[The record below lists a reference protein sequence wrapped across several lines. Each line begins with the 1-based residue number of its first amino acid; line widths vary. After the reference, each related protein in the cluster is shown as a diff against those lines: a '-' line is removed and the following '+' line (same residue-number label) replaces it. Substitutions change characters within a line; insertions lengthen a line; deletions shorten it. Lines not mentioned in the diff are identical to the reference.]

1 MGQFALGQSVPRTED
16 PRFLKGQ
23 GRFIDDMRLPREAHA
38 FFVRSS
44 HGHGAIKSLDCRAA
58 RQMPGVL
65 GVFTGDDWAADGM
78 GHFGLGQPRTRRNG
92 EPGFCPPRPAL
103 VRGKVLF
110 AGDAIAII
118 VAETLDQA
126 KDAAER
132 LALDVEPLA
141 ALTVG
146 TKARQDGAPVLYP
159 ECPDNEAFF
168 YQAGDADAVEAAL
181 QSAHHVTHL
190 RVVINRVT
198 ANTMEP
204 RAVIG
209 DYDKSAGQHV
219 LYGAAQRPYSVRSQ
233 IAGAIFGVPETSVRV
248 VAGDVGGS
256 FGMKSGQYP
265 EYNACLWAASKLG
278 RPVRWVADRSEGHLS
293 DYHDRDQAADAWLGL
308 NEDGKFLTLKV
319 LSTCAVGAYL
329 DPGGMISPANHVGGL
344 AGTYLTPHIYTE
356 SSAVFTNTAPIG
368 PYRGAGRPEATYI
381 LESVI
386 DQAAREM
393 GLDRAE
399 IRRINCVPPDAMPFK
414 TGLLYTLDS
423 GDFPRNLDQV
433 LEMGDYAGFEAR
445 RAEAKARGRLRG
457 IGIANFIEQTAQI
470 DGETIRIQFDPS
482 GTVTVIAGSICHG
495 QGHDTMYKVIL
506 SDRLG
511 IDTDSIRVAFGD
523 TNQSPWG
530 GGTYSSRTAVL
541 GGTAI
546 ALAADKVIDK
556 GTSIA
561 AHLLEAAR
569 ADMEFTGGEY
579 KVAGTDKSV
588 SFTEV
593 ARAAY
598 QPGKIPEGME
608 PGLMETATFD
618 PGVPTF
624 PNGAHVVEVEID
636 PDTGKTEMIKYSVVD
651 DVGTVINKLTL
662 EGQIHGGIGQAV
674 GQTLTER
681 IVYDESGQLI
691 TGSFLDYAMPRA
703 DDMCSFTCANNP
715 VPTPVNPLGIK
726 GAGEAGNVGGLAAI
740 MNAVL
745 DALAPLGVGHM
756 DMPATPEKVW
766 AAIRDADGGA

>member
-1 MGQFALGQSVPRTED
+1 
-16 PRFLKGQ
+16 
-23 GRFIDDMRLPREAHA
+23 
-38 FFVRSS
+38 
-44 HGHGAIKSLDCRAA
+44 
-58 RQMPGVL
+58 
-65 GVFTGDDWAADGM
+65 
-78 GHFGLGQPRTRRNG
+78 
-92 EPGFCPPRPAL
+92 
-103 VRGKVLF
+103 
-110 AGDAIAII
+110 
-118 VAETLDQA
+118 
-126 KDAAER
+126 
-132 LALDVEPLA
+132 
-141 ALTVG
+141 
-146 TKARQDGAPVLYP
+146 
-159 ECPDNEAFF
+159 
-168 YQAGDADAVEAAL
+168 
-181 QSAHHVTHL
+181 
-190 RVVINRVT
+190 
-198 ANTMEP
+198 
-204 RAVIG
+204 
-209 DYDKSAGQHV
+209 
-219 LYGAAQRPYSVRSQ
+219 
-233 IAGAIFGVPETSVRV
+233 
-248 VAGDVGGS
+248 
-256 FGMKSGQYP
+256 
-265 EYNACLWAASKLG
+265 
-278 RPVRWVADRSEGHLS
+278 
-293 DYHDRDQAADAWLGL
+293 
-308 NEDGKFLTLKV
+308 
-319 LSTCAVGAYL
+319 
-329 DPGGMISPANHVGGL
+329 MISPANHVGGL

-561 AHLLEAAR
+561 AYLLEAAR